1 MCLAAPGKIIER
13 FDDRG
18 LPMGRVDFDGT
29 TITACLVY
37 VPEAIEGQYV
47 IVHAGFALNVID
59 EDEAQKRSTSG
70 NSERRTKPAKAG
82 RISSETGRRIP
93 RPRTGASSA

>member
-1 MCLAAPGKIIER
+1 MCLAVPGKIIER

-29 TITACLVY
+29 TITACLAY

-47 IVHAGFALNVID
+47 IVHAGFALNIID
-59 EDEAQKRSTSG
+59 EDEAQKTLALFREIEEH
-70 NSERRTKPAKAG
+70 ERRLQAQEPDRPDG
-82 RISSETGRRIP
+82 PQSS
-93 RPRTGASSA
+93 